1 MRRGLRLGVDL
12 GGTRVKL
19 GLVDERGRVR
29 ETRTVDTVRD
39 PRSLAR
45 AVWAAARPW
54 MVRPLLGTG
63 VGVAG
68 DVDAARGVVRLAP
81 NLGWRNVSVLRC
93 FRAAGW
99 TGSLRFENDATAAAW
114 GAYHVEGVGRGAS
127 LILLT
132 LGTGVGGG
140 LVFNG
145 HLHRGATGT
154 AGEIGHIVVDP
165 RGPRCGCGASGCLE
179 TYLGAVGLSAE
190 AARRYAARGR
200 KNIDVSPVELARR
213 ARRGDSI
220 AHGVWIRAGKAL
232 GAALSNLVNVLNPD
246 EVMFTGGVAR
256 AAGLF
261 LPEARRVLRSTAFPA
276 PARAVRFRVSR
287 RPDALGLVGAALLVE

>member
-19 GLVDERGRVR
+19 GLVDERGHVR
-29 ETRTVDTVRD
+29 ETRGVDTVRD
-39 PRSLAR
+39 PRALAR

-54 MVRPLLGTG
+54 AIRGVLGTG

-81 NLGWRNVSVLRC
+81 NLGWRHVSVLRH
-93 FRAAGW
+93 FRAVGW
-99 TGSLRFENDATAAAW
+99 TGPLRFENDATAAAW
-114 GAYHVEGVGRGAS
+114 GAHHAERKGRVES
-127 LILLT
+127 LILIT

-140 LVFNG
+140 LVLNG
-145 HLHRGATGT
+145 VLHRGATGS
-154 AGEIGHIVVDP
+154 AGEIGHVVVDP
-165 RGPRCGCGASGCLE
+165 RGPRCGCGAAGCLE

-200 KNIDVSPVELARR
+200 PNVDVSPVELARR
-213 ARRGDSI
+213 ARRGDPI
-220 AHGVWIRAGKAL
+220 ARGVWVRAGKAL

-246 EVMFTGGVAR
+246 VVMFTGGVAR

-261 LPEARRVLRSTAFPA
+261 LPTARRTLRATAFPA
-276 PARAVRFRVSR
+276 PARAVRFQVSR
-287 RPDALGLVGAALLVE
+287 RPESLGLVGAALLVE